1 MRDFRSDTGADLAQH
16 ALTVR
21 DLRHDVRGTCLLDIP
36 SLTLPATGATLVM
49 GPNGAGKSLML
60 RVLHGLLTPSTPGCV
75 EVARTLARQA
85 MVFQKPVL
93 LRRSV
98 AGNIDYALKTCGVAR
113 RDRPRRRGELLALGG
128 LTALADRAARSLSG
142 GEQQR
147 LALVRALATEPDLLF
162 LDEPTASLDP
172 AATKAIEDLLQGALL
187 GGTKVVMVSHDP
199 GQAKRLATDIV
210 FLNRGRVV
218 EHSPAGAFFDA
229 PGSAEARA
237 YLNGGLLV

>member
-1 MRDFRSDTGADLAQH
+1 MRDFRGDTGADLAQH

-21 DLRHDVRGTCLLDIP
+21 GLRHDVRGTCLLDIP

-49 GPNGAGKSLML
+49 GPNGAGKSLLL
-60 RVLHGLLTPSTPGCV
+60 RVLHGLLV
-75 EVARTLARQA
+75 
-85 MVFQKPVL
+85 
-93 LRRSV
+93 
-98 AGNIDYALKTCGVAR
+98 
-113 RDRPRRRGELLALGG
+113 LALGG
-128 LTALADRAARSLSG
+128 RTALADRAARSLSG

-199 GQAKRLATDIV
+199 GQAKRRASDIV